1 MSETSTKSELLAEI
15 DQEWTKI
22 ERICASLSEA
32 EMLIPGVEGEWSVK
46 DILCHIS
53 AWEKYF
59 LDRLGYVMSGK
70 HPLYPVM
77 TSWDD
82 VHRFNAQVYVDN
94 KDRPFSSVII
104 EFHSLYRSVMSV
116 LESLDEEMLNK
127 PYSYDFPDDA
137 LTLLQLIR
145 ANTFV
150 HYREHCIAIDKG
162 KTSDLRRLE

>member
-1 MSETSTKSELLAEI
+1 MDKNSAKIELLSDI
-15 DQEWTKI
+15 DKEWAKI
-22 ERICASLSEA
+22 ERICAGLSEE
-32 EMLIPGVEGEWSVK
+32 EMIAPGVQGEWSVK

-94 KDRPFSSVII
+94 KDRPLSSVII
-104 EFHSLYRSVMSV
+104 EFRSLYRGVMTV

-127 PYSYDFPDDA
+127 PYSYDFPDDG
-137 LTLLQLIR
+137 LTVLQLIR
-145 ANTFV
+145 ANTV
-150 HYREHCIAIDKG
+150 EHYREHFIDLDKG
-162 KTSDLRRLE
+162 K